1 MQCKLF
7 LTVFVS
13 LALEAQ
19 THSPPRRAQF
29 LGVGERENLRAKN
42 EEVGE
47 SAGSE
52 SEEERVNP
60 LNLLFVF

>member
-1 MQCKLF
+1 
-7 LTVFVS
+7 VS